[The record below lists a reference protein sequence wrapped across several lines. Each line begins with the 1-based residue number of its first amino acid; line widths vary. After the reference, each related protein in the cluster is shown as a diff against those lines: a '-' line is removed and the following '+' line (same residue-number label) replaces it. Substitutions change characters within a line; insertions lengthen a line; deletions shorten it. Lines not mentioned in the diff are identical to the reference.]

1 MGLHKQQEEE
11 ERRQKLRDREAAI
24 LQREA
29 DLAAQK
35 AAKQQAK
42 VKKAENF
49 KEQQQLVGDCVS
61 TSCMLTQ
68 HVDNTSS
75 RPCSQ

>member
-1 MGLHKQQEEE
+1 MHTVQMDLHKQQDEA
-11 ERRQKLRDREAAI
+11 ERLQKLRDREAAI

-42 VKKAENF
+42 VKKAETF
-49 KEQQQLVGDCVS
+49 KEQQQLVGD
-61 TSCMLTQ
+61 MHQ
-68 HVDNTSS
+68 
-75 RPCSQ
+75 